1 MAAMSV
7 VPRLAVSPAEA
18 AASLGMS
25 RAAIYRAM
33 SDGLLRSVKCNG
45 RRLIPL
51 SAIYEL
57 LGEPADASR
66 VVPVESVA

>member
-1 MAAMSV
+1 MS

-57 LGEPADASR
+57 LGEPDTAAALSVVTDAS
-66 VVPVESVA
+66 AA